1 MKVIY
6 SPGTLGPVWAGW
18 DSLFILFGRGVW
30 GAVKVAVRRKER
42 NTTRL
47 CLDYNGSWVATGCG
61 SKECGTALGHLTLN
75 AIYCSGENN
84 VREQHVNLAYLIN
97 ITLLSLLTWI
107 IIDNT
112 LILSVVLSITLS
124 LSIIYR
130 SVTLYLSFY
139 LSFEQSFFLS
149 YFLSFCYSIF
159 CSVVLSVLAI
169 VTYINVFL
177 ENVLKRLRWCLKLC
191 IELKCQTEISVWTQL
206 FLIRF
211 FSQKD
216 LGCSVHYNFID
227 LYSHQMPTVLLFVSI
242 VFILRNFRR
251 IIRDKVD
258 TKMKQ
263 LKIPLSPSSNI
274 FLCERVAVIQCF
286 YAERSLVWLWKL
298 WEIRRHRSEINAGSS
313 SWLFLAL
320 YIKRK
325 QTLDWTAESNVMS
338 LSNQFYPQCLF
349 VCDAVCLFC
358 LHAGV
363 SSGPVSLVWVH
374 DPANEKIRSAQ
385 SGHRGSS
392 QRRLF
397 PLRHTQHRPETHH

>member
-1 MKVIY
+1 
-6 SPGTLGPVWAGW
+6 
-18 DSLFILFGRGVW
+18 
-30 GAVKVAVRRKER
+30 
-42 NTTRL
+42 
-47 CLDYNGSWVATGCG
+47 
-61 SKECGTALGHLTLN
+61 
-75 AIYCSGENN
+75 
-84 VREQHVNLAYLIN
+84 
-97 ITLLSLLTWI
+97 
-107 IIDNT
+107 
-112 LILSVVLSITLS
+112 
-124 LSIIYR
+124 
-130 SVTLYLSFY
+130 
-139 LSFEQSFFLS
+139 
-149 YFLSFCYSIF
+149 
-159 CSVVLSVLAI
+159 
-169 VTYINVFL
+169 
-177 ENVLKRLRWCLKLC
+177 
-191 IELKCQTEISVWTQL
+191 
-206 FLIRF
+206 
-211 FSQKD
+211 
-216 LGCSVHYNFID
+216 
-227 LYSHQMPTVLLFVSI
+227 MPTVLLFVSI
-242 VFILRNFRR
+242 VFLLRNFRR
-251 IIRDKVD
+251 FIRDKVD

-298 WEIRRHRSEINAGSS
+298 WEIRRHRSEISAGSS

-363 SSGPVSLVWVH
+363 SSGPVSLVWVY